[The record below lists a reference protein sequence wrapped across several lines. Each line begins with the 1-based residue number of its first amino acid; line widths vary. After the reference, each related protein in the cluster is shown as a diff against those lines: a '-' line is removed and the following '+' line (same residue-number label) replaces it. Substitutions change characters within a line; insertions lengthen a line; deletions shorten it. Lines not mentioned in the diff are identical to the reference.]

1 MKKLIPL
8 FLLIV
13 IICAGCSQKYS
24 VGKYANPSGK
34 FRS

>member
-8 FLLIV
+8 LIL
-13 IICAGCSQKYS
+13 IGLFCAGCNQKFS
-24 VGKYANPSGK
+24 VGKAANPSGK